1 MKEIAIPEILCGVC
15 DKLHQR
21 KIRKTNGYEFT
32 PSDMSKDIRF
42 FEQEESVL
50 SVTHEAWIQLDG
62 HVYDGYITIWRD
74 GFLQVS
80 LAHRREV

>member
-15 DKLHQR
+15 DKLHCR

-32 PSDMSKDIRF
+32 ASDMGNIISF
-42 FEQEESVL
+42 FEKEESAV
-50 SVTHEAWIQLDG
+50 SITNEAWIQIDG
-62 HVYDGYITIWRD
+62 HIYNGYITIWRD

-80 LAHRREV
+80 LHR